1 MTIGLP
7 RSGLLLLILACTVRA
22 ALAQAPAAPLLYAD
36 DFAALGQS
44 VAASGLPIMLVFTR
58 PGCPFCARA
67 KQDHLEPLNASPGYG
82 AKVVMREI
90 EAPNALIPLRDF
102 DGTLTTHAEFAR
114 RYAIKIV
121 PTVIMVDGHGRQLA
135 DALVGLNVPEFY
147 NLYLEQAID
156 AARVQ
161 LRARQ

>member
-22 ALAQAPAAPLLYAD
+22 ALAQAPAAPLQYAD
-36 DFAALGQS
+36 DFAELGQS

-82 AKVVMREI
+82 AKVC
-90 EAPNALIPLRDF
+90 L
-102 DGTLTTHAEFAR
+102 
-114 RYAIKIV
+114 
-121 PTVIMVDGHGRQLA
+121 
-135 DALVGLNVPEFY
+135 
-147 NLYLEQAID
+147 LYTSD
-156 AARVQ
+156 AADERSSVD
-161 LRARQ
+161 LGGRRIIKKKKGIKGLGVVPLENARTV

>member
-22 ALAQAPAAPLLYAD
+22 ALAQAPAAPLQYAD
-36 DFAALGQS
+36 DFAELGQS

-90 EAPNALIPLRDF
+90 EAPNALIPLRD
-102 DGTLTTHAEFAR
+102 THPGLDVSRLAV
-114 RYAIKIV
+114 AIRV
-121 PTVIMVDGHGRQLA
+121 GSMLLLMFRQSVFPPA
-135 DALVGLNVPEFY
+135 VSSM
-147 NLYLEQAID
+147 
-156 AARVQ
+156 
-161 LRARQ
+161 

>member
-1 MTIGLP
+1 MRAREAGSPRTIKCEP
-7 RSGLLLLILACTVRA
+7 RLR
-22 ALAQAPAAPLLYAD
+22 
-36 DFAALGQS
+36 
-44 VAASGLPIMLVFTR
+44 
-58 PGCPFCARA
+58 
-67 KQDHLEPLNASPGYG
+67 
-82 AKVVMREI
+82 REI

-121 PTVIMVDGHGRQLA
+121 PTVIVVDSHGKPLA
-135 DALVGLNVPEFY
+135 DPLVGLNVPEFS

>member
-82 AKVVMREI
+82 AKVVIREI
-90 EAPNALIPLRDF
+90 EAPNALIPLRDNDSTPAF
-102 DGTLTTHAEFAR
+102 GLLVLGSPDPTRYSADMGTEFLVR
-114 RYAIKIV
+114 IGEIV
-121 PTVIMVDGHGRQLA
+121 SEMSTSVPSLRWRTVS
-135 DALVGLNVPEFY
+135 
-147 NLYLEQAID
+147 
-156 AARVQ
+156 
-161 LRARQ
+161 